1 MAILRDAAQVL
12 NAAYDPNT
20 NRLKATVVGTA
31 GTPRPV
37 RVDHNQIWS
46 KIFDS
51 ATGSLRVSRI
61 S

>member
-1 MAILRDAAQVL
+1 MAILRDPEQVL
-12 NAAYDPNT
+12 NAAYDANT

-31 GTPRPV
+31 GTPRSV
-37 RVDHNQIWS
+37 RIDHKQIWS
-46 KIFDS
+46 KVFDA